1 VDRELAG
8 HSGRGDSGG
17 DGASSSAAAASTTA
31 TTAASTTAT
40 TAAATATTAAAT
52 ATTAAATAAASATAT
67 ATTTTSVLAALHTP
81 AAGGAGDLLDAGVAM
96 DERGF
101 RACEAAYKGTSR
113 AAAVFATTI
122 ATG

>member
-1 VDRELAG
+1 MLLQPNTER
-8 HSGRGDSGG
+8 
-17 DGASSSAAAASTTA
+17 ASSGAVVLRTANTVPAASA
-31 TTAASTTAT
+31 T
-40 TAAATATTAAAT
+40 ATATTAAVAAAAAAAT
-52 ATTAAATAAASATAT
+52 ATATATAAATAAASATAT

>member
-1 VDRELAG
+1 MDRELAG

-17 DGASSSAAAASTTA
+17 DGASSSA
-31 TTAASTTAT
+31 TAASTTAT

-52 ATTAAATAAASATAT
+52 ATTAAATAAAPATAT
-67 ATTTTSVLAALHTP
+67 TTTTTSVLAALHTP

>member
-1 VDRELAG
+1 
-8 HSGRGDSGG
+8 
-17 DGASSSAAAASTTA
+17 
-31 TTAASTTAT
+31 
-40 TAAATATTAAAT
+40 
-52 ATTAAATAAASATAT
+52 
-67 ATTTTSVLAALHTP
+67 
-81 AAGGAGDLLDAGVAM
+81 LLDAGVAM